1 MKQNVCFEPLNS
13 FFDKPNVG
21 NISRCLTRRCC
32 QVFAITIFPAR
43 TNLALSLCVESLNI
57 AVRSAGT
64 CLPVKPGTGWTVVTE
79 RAYLRLTGLHAVVT
93 RWARLAHH
101 GMGVVHLHPNIT
113 QSLYVHQVL
122 CTCTPGTMYMYT
134 RYYVHVHCVYYLHVH
149 CVYYVY
155 VHQVLCTCA
164 LCVLCTLC
172 RPTLHNVRILYA
184 LSVIYT
190 LYYVCKLGGT
200 LHSTTGSYLVYSAV
214 M

>member
-21 NISRCLTRRCC
+21 NISRCLTRRCR

-43 TNLALSLCVESLNI
+43 TNLALSLCIESLNI

-64 CLPVKPGTGWTVVTE
+64 CFPVKPGTGWTVVTE

-93 RWARLAHH
+93 RRARLAHH
-101 GMGVVHLHPNIT
+101 GMGVVHLHPKIT

-122 CTCTPGTMYMYT
+122 CTCTL
-134 RYYVHVHCVYYLHVH
+134 C
-149 CVYYVY
+149 
-155 VHQVLCTCA
+155 VLCTCA
-164 LCVLCTLC
+164 LC

-200 LHSTTGSYLVYSAV
+200 LHSTKGSYFVYSAV
-214 M
+214 V